1 MVAYLEHLAETHVY
15 PEGKNACVYFEPRV
29 AGRDAPQF
37 SGWGPHCP
45 RWPPGDSVEP
55 VWGLPAR
62 LKPKIPRYPPGV
74 SVETVWSLPARF
86 GPIMPQMASRSL
98 CGACLGP
105 SGPVRAHNA
114 SDGLWEPL
122 WRPFGVSRP
131 GAGPQGPRWLPG
143 SFVEHLWSLPG
154 LAVSQSTLYVLWSY
168 ANNSTGWLP

>member
-29 AGRDAPQF
+29 AGRDAPQL

-62 LKPKIPRYPPGV
+62 LKPKIPK
-74 SVETVWSLPARF
+74 
-86 GPIMPQMASRSL
+86 MASRRL

-114 SDGLWEPL
+114 SDGLREPL